1 MLLLIRPLERRTVT
15 LRNAGPSLF
24 RFFAFSLL
32 ISLVGCTTFF
42 HQPTGSQRARLGEE
56 TPATGELRRL
66 PPAKE
71 KVVAA
76 VYKFR
81 DLTGQYKQIE
91 TGSSFSTAV
100 TQGTTNILLKALE
113 ESGWFV
119 PIERE
124 NVSNLLNERK
134 IVRSSVAQFKEGE
147 NLPPL
152 LFAGIILEGGVV
164 SYDANI
170 ITGGGGLQYFGA
182 GGSTQYRQDRVTVYL
197 RAVATKSGK
206 ILKTIYTSKT
216 LLSQTVNAS
225 LFRYVS
231 FKRLLE
237 AETGYTTTE
246 PGQLAVTE
254 AIEKAVHGLIVEG
267 VRDGLWFP
275 ADKSVAEMKAVVDAY
290 EQEKTVMS
298 ETDVYGVRNVYEAPR
313 LTIHPY
319 GGLLAYY
326 GDYARLSP
334 RWGYGLSVVGHL
346 SPVIGLGLNMS
357 TGTLASEG
365 AFLTHITSLEGTLLI
380 TPMPFGRISP
390 LLFVGA
396 GRVGRSPGDAPYR
409 WEGNQYTQAQLGGG
423 VQYRVNRLFNVRSTF
438 SYNQPFT
445 DVLDGKVA
453 GQRNDYYLRGSLG
466 LTLTLGRVSKSGTQ
480 PARIRSLTTPT
491 PSGAPAGSTPQP
503 AAPTVPPN
511 N

>member
-1 MLLLIRPLERRTVT
+1 MLALFPFLEHRKFPGARFPFFPLW
-15 LRNAGPSLF
+15 LA
-24 RFFAFSLL
+24 
-32 ISLVGCTTFF
+32 ISLSGCHTFF
-42 HQPTGSQRARLGEE
+42 YQPTRSQRARQGEE
-56 TPATGELRRL
+56 TPITADLRRL

-71 KVVAA
+71 KIVAA

-81 DLTGQYKQIE
+81 DLTGQYKLTE
-91 TGSSFSTAV
+91 TGSGFSTAV

-119 PIERE
+119 TIERE

-182 GGSTQYRQDRVTVYL
+182 GGATQYRQDRVTVYL

-225 LFRYVS
+225 LFRYVT

-237 AETGYTTTE
+237 TETGLTTTE
-246 PGQLAVTE
+246 PGQLVVTE
-254 AIEKAVHGLIVEG
+254 AIEKAVQGLIVEG

-290 EQEKTVMS
+290 EQETTVMR
-298 ETDVYGVRNVYEAPR
+298 ETDVYGIRQILDAPR
-313 LTIHPY
+313 LSVQPSGSIWQ
-319 GGLLAYY
+319 YY
-326 GDYARLSP
+326 GDYARHTP
-334 RWGYGLSVVGHL
+334 KPGYGLSATGWISPAVGIEL
-346 SPVIGLGLNMS
+346 AAA

-365 AFLTHITSLEGTLLI
+365 AFLN
-380 TPMPFGRISP
+380 RISSLTTHLVWVP
-390 LLFVGA
+390 RPYERWSPVLLLGA
-396 GRVGRSPGDAPYR
+396 GLVGKTGASPWR
-409 WEGNQYTQAQLGGG
+409 WQGHYVQAQGSVGF
-423 VQYRVNRLFNVRSTF
+423 QYRVNQRLSLRATLD
-438 SYNQPFT
+438 YCQPFT
-445 DVLDGKVA
+445 DELDGKVA
-453 GQRNDYYLRGSLG
+453 GQRNDYYLRGQAG
-466 LTLTLGRVSKSGTQ
+466 LVVNFGRLRRPKVT
-480 PARIRSLTTPT
+480 SLTA
-491 PSGAPAGSTPQP
+491 PSPGNAPAPKEEPSATPP
-503 AAPTVPPN
+503 KP
-511 N
+511 